1 MKKNIKYEEA
11 VRELENIV
19 AQMENGQ
26 LDIDTLSARLA
37 RAQELVEVCKS
48 KLLKTDNEIKKLLD
62 KGSNGDSVSGQEGKF
77 S

>member
-26 LDIDTLSARLA
+26 LDIDTLSAQLA

-62 KGSNGDSVSGQEGKF
+62 KGSVSGQEGKF

>member
-62 KGSNGDSVSGQEGKF
+62 KGSNGGSVSGQEGKF

>member
-37 RAQELVEVCKS
+37 RAQELIEVCKS
-48 KLLKTDNEIKKLLD
+48 MLLKTDNEIKKLLNKD
-62 KGSNGDSVSGQEGKF
+62 TVSE
-77 S
+77 

>member
-26 LDIDTLSARLA
+26 LDIDTLSAQLA

-62 KGSNGDSVSGQEGKF
+62 KGPVSGQEGKF

>member
-26 LDIDTLSARLA
+26 LDIDTLSAPTKLGSFLA
-37 RAQELVEVCKS
+37 W
-48 KLLKTDNEIKKLLD
+48 NIKD
-62 KGSNGDSVSGQEGKF
+62 T
-77 S
+77 